1 MDNTP
6 ESSQPLP
13 VGADGKSGKPPV
25 KRRARTTERQVG
37 TGRWVKSADSDERRR
52 LSAEMKARGAPWSQ
66 VADAHWS
73 GDRGTA
79 MREVKRWYAQ
89 NPSEDV
95 LTQRRIVTDGL
106 DNLEAIVRDVMQ
118 REHYVV
124 SQRGVVLDAEG
135 KPLIDDQP
143 IYQGVDRI
151 LKIKE
156 TLGKFVPGLLAP
168 KVTAEI
174 SGDAIEAAIAQA
186 EADYAAELAQLATE
200 EGNDE
205 A

>member
-6 ESSQPLP
+6 DSSRSEIDGAKAP
-13 VGADGKSGKPPV
+13 V
-25 KRRARTTERQVG
+25 RRPRVTERQAG
-37 TGRWVKSADSDERRR
+37 TGRFLKRPDTDERRR
-52 LSAEMKARGAPWSQ
+52 LSAEMKARGASWKQ
-66 VADAHWS
+66 VADAHWG
-73 GDRGTA
+73 GDPGLA
-79 MREVKRWYAQ
+79 VREVKRWYAS

-106 DNLEAIVRDVMQ
+106 DNLEAIVRDVMG
-118 REHYVV
+118 RKHYVV
-124 SQRGVVLDAEG
+124 GQRGVVLDAAGE
-135 KPLIDDQP
+135 PLEDDAP

-186 EADYAAELAQLATE
+186 EADLAAEMAQLAEE
-200 EGNDE
+200 EGSEDE
-205 A
+205 SV